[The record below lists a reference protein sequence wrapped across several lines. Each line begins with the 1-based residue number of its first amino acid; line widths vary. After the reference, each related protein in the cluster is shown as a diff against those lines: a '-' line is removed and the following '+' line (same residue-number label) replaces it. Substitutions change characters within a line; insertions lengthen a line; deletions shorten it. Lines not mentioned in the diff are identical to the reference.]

1 VRQLEHSRYPEK
13 YSRNHV
19 LTLLLR
25 LELMAEPHQS
35 RVYSDLAYL
44 YDSIFGRAFVDHE
57 QQVIESLSFRP
68 GQQVLEVG
76 VGTGI
81 SLGAYPPYVR
91 IIGIDPSDDML
102 AHAIAKIQSN
112 GAGHIELRKG
122 DAQQLDFPDDSFEW
136 VTSFH
141 VMTVVPQPRRMMDE
155 IVRVC
160 KPGGRIVLVSHFA
173 SRNPFLYFMGT
184 VINPVTKLLG
194 WTTRLRAADVLDG
207 QPITVERHQP
217 LSRLSVHYAI
227 VARKDN

>member
-1 VRQLEHSRYPEK
+1 
-13 YSRNHV
+13 
-19 LTLLLR
+19 
-25 LELMAEPHQS
+25 MAEPHES
-35 RVYSDLAYL
+35 RVYSDLAHL

-57 QQVIESLSFRP
+57 QQVIDSLSFRP

-91 IIGIDPSDDML
+91 IIGIDPSPDML
-102 AHAIAKIQSN
+102 AHAIAKIQGN
-112 GAGHIELRKG
+112 GAGHIQLQQG
-122 DAQQLDFPDDSFEW
+122 DAQELDFPDGTFDW

-173 SRNPFLYFMGT
+173 SPNPFLYFLGT

-194 WTTRLRAADVLDG
+194 WTTRLRASDVLDG
-207 QPITVERHQP
+207 QGIAVERNEP

-227 VARKDN
+227 VARKDE